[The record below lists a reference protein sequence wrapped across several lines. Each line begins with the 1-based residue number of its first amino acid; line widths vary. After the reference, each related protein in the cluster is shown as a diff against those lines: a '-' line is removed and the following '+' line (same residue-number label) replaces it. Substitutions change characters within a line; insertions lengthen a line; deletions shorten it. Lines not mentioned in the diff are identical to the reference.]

1 MFFFFVYIISYTYV
15 YSALVLM
22 ERQPRRI
29 NDFFRKKCI
38 RWTGGGGG
46 SVSAVGVAGQKEWL
60 KKNLLVAMDIRR
72 VEYPGGFFVF
82 FFVCPVSSQ
91 PFNPIHVRPC
101 PFSPLPPWH
110 YYVRCVHNKNNFDR
124 FNGRKLYRGFFD
136 IFSTYIF

>member
-1 MFFFFVYIISYTYV
+1 
-15 YSALVLM
+15 M

-46 SVSAVGVAGQKEWL
+46 SVCAVGVAGQKEWL

-82 FFVCPVSSQ
+82 F
-91 PFNPIHVRPC
+91 
-101 PFSPLPPWH
+101 L
-110 YYVRCVHNKNNFDR
+110 YVRSHPSLLTRSTSDPAPFHLFLRGTTMYVACIIKTISIVSMAENYTEVFLIFFLHIF
-124 FNGRKLYRGFFD
+124 FNTFETRLINR
-136 IFSTYIF
+136 SVLV